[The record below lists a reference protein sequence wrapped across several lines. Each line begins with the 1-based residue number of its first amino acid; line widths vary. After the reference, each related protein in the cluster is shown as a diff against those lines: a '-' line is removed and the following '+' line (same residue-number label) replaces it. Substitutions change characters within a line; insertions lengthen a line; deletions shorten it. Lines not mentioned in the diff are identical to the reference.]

1 MFKKILIAN
10 RGEIAVRIHRTAHR
24 MGIKTVAVYS
34 DADKYSRHVQICDE
48 AVHIGKSP
56 PKESYLVVDKI
67 VDACQRTGAEAVH
80 PGYGFLSERANAARA
95 LKDAGITF
103 IGPAPDVIHM
113 MGDKILANRQ
123 AAAAGV
129 PTVPG
134 YWDAIPDADK
144 AAEIAAGIG
153 YPVMMKAAAGGGGKG
168 IRIAMDEGEL
178 RDAFRLASSEALSA
192 FGDARVFIEKFIVNP
207 RHIEI
212 QVLGDTFGHV
222 IHLGERECS
231 IQRRHQKVI
240 EESPSPIVD
249 QALRQEMGARAVA
262 LAKSVNYSSA
272 GTLEFI
278 MDQERNYYFLE
289 MNTRLQVEHSVT
301 EFTSGLDLVEW
312 MIRIAAGEKLAIR
325 QENVQMSG
333 WAVEAR
339 IYAEDPNRRF
349 MPSIGRLVRYRTPE
363 EGSQVRLDN
372 GVYEGGEI
380 SMFYDPMIAKV
391 TTWDRNR
398 PAAVALMRRAL
409 DEFYIKGVQHNI
421 AFLTALMANP
431 RFLEGRLSTN
441 FIAEEYPNGFS
452 PAPLEEKDVNAIVAA
467 GFLMY
472 VRHLYR
478 ASHVSSQMPGY
489 HRKIPVDWEVTVN
502 DKVYP
507 VKLMGLVEGGPEA
520 GFEIM
525 VEDALIAVRSDWQV
539 GDHVLRC
546 EVNGIPQRFKVEP
559 SGLGFKLFH
568 LGAEVEV
575 VVHRKTVA
583 DLLKLMPERKA
594 PDMSKYLVSPMPGL
608 LRSISAEVGDK
619 VEPGVELAV
628 VEAMKMENILR
639 STCTGRITKV
649 HAKAGDTLA
658 VGQVIVEFE

>member
-1 MFKKILIAN
+1 
-10 RGEIAVRIHRTAHR
+10 
-24 MGIKTVAVYS
+24 
-34 DADKYSRHVQICDE
+34 
-48 AVHIGKSP
+48 
-56 PKESYLVVDKI
+56 
-67 VDACQRTGAEAVH
+67 
-80 PGYGFLSERANAARA
+80 
-95 LKDAGITF
+95 
-103 IGPAPDVIHM
+103 
-113 MGDKILANRQ
+113 
-123 AAAAGV
+123 
-129 PTVPG
+129 
-134 YWDAIPDADK
+134 
-144 AAEIAAGIG
+144 
-153 YPVMMKAAAGGGGKG
+153 
-168 IRIAMDEGEL
+168 
-178 RDAFRLASSEALSA
+178 
-192 FGDARVFIEKFIVNP
+192 
-207 RHIEI
+207 
-212 QVLGDTFGHV
+212 
-222 IHLGERECS
+222 
-231 IQRRHQKVI
+231 
-240 EESPSPIVD
+240 
-249 QALRQEMGARAVA
+249 
-262 LAKSVNYSSA
+262 
-272 GTLEFI
+272 
-278 MDQERNYYFLE
+278 
-289 MNTRLQVEHSVT
+289 
-301 EFTSGLDLVEW
+301 
-312 MIRIAAGEKLAIR
+312 
-325 QENVQMSG
+325 
-333 WAVEAR
+333 
-339 IYAEDPNRRF
+339 

-431 RFLEGRLSTN
+431 RFLDGRLSTN

-502 DKVYP
+502 GKVYP

-539 GDHVLRC
+539 GDHVLRS

-575 VVHRKTVA
+575 VIHRKTVA
-583 DLLKLMPERKA
+583 DLLKLMPQRKA
-594 PDMSKYLVSPMPGL
+594 PDMSRYLVSPMPGL

-639 STCTGRITKV
+639 SACTGRITKV